1 MINLIIVAKEIIAAA
16 YTANN
21 KITAPDTIEQHQQ
34 QKLNYNFLLYCSSG
48 F

>member
-1 MINLIIVAKEIIAAA
+1 MINFNNSSKEITAAA

-34 QKLNYNFLLYCSSG
+34 QN
-48 F
+48 